1 MQSQIQNDIKTADN
15 IGRQFLQAFFQQNAD
30 ISNFYGNDSI
40 LSFESETY
48 IGRDDIIG
56 KLKTFNVSTIPTN
69 YSVQPSNNGILIFC
83 SGSFQLVGET
93 NQMPFAEGGKRYL
106 YYYLRHKKV
115 ELYLKQKELNGND
128 NSNGNDIREKEE

>member
-40 LSFESETY
+40 LNVESDVF
-48 IGRDDIIG
+48 IGREEIVA
-56 KLKTFNVSTIPTN
+56 KLKSIQVSTIPTN

-83 SGSFQLVGET
+83 SGMFQIAGEQ
-93 NQMPFAEGGKRYL
+93 NQMPFVRCIFLVNSGGS
-106 YYYLRHKKV
+106 YYIK
-115 ELYLKQKELNGND
+115 
-128 NSNGNDIREKEE
+128 NDIYKITFG

>member
-93 NQMPFAEGGKRYL
+93 NQMPFVRCIMLVNSGGS
-106 YYYLRHKKV
+106 YYIK
-115 ELYLKQKELNGND
+115 
-128 NSNGNDIREKEE
+128 NDIYQITFG

>member
-40 LSFESETY
+40 LSFEGEVF
-48 IGRDDIIG
+48 IGRDDIMG
-56 KLKTFNVSTIPTN
+56 KLKQLQVSTIPTN

-83 SGSFQLVGET
+83 SGNFQIAGEQ
-93 NQMPFAEGGKRYL
+93 NQMPFVRCIFLVNGGGS
-106 YYYLRHKKV
+106 YYIK
-115 ELYLKQKELNGND
+115 
-128 NSNGNDIREKEE
+128 NDIYKITFG

>member
-30 ISNFYGNDSI
+30 ISNFYGNDST

-93 NQMPFAEGGKRYL
+93 NQMPFVRCIMLVNSGGS
-106 YYYLRHKKV
+106 YYIK
-115 ELYLKQKELNGND
+115 
-128 NSNGNDIREKEE
+128 NDIYKITFG

>member
-1 MQSQIQNDIKTADN
+1 MQNMQNQIQNDIKTADN

-48 IGRDDIIG
+48 IGRDDIVG
-56 KLKTFNVSTIPTN
+56 KLKSFQVATIPTN

-83 SGSFQLVGET
+83 SGSLQLKGET
-93 NQMPFAEGGKRYL
+93 NQMPFVRCIVLVNSGGS
-106 YYYLRHKKV
+106 YYIK
-115 ELYLKQKELNGND
+115 
-128 NSNGNDIREKEE
+128 NDIYKVTFG